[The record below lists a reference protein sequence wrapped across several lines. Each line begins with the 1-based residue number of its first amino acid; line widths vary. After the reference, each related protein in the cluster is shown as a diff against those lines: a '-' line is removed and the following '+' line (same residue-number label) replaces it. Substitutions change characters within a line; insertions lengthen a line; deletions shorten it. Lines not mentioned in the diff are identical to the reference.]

1 MEKVA
6 EKRPKRSEVPQE
18 LTWNLTDLFSSYEAW
33 EDALVKIEED
43 LVSIGSFKGRL
54 HEGADVLLD
63 CLMLQEKLLERLVRA
78 AAYTHLRKSEDL
90 TNPVN
95 QADASRMAALQ
106 AKLNAGLSFIQSEIL
121 EFPENQVETYI
132 KNEKGLEPFSKM
144 LSEIMERKPYKLA
157 PETEEA
163 LAVLGEVHDAPYKI
177 FGMAKLADMQFSP
190 IQDRNGNELAN
201 SFALYEGKYM
211 FSPDTHIRRTA
222 FDSFTN
228 TLQTYKNTIAAV
240 YETEVKKQVG
250 MSRLRGYQ
258 SATDMLLQPQSVTL
272 EMYHNQLDVI
282 KNELAPHMRKYAA
295 LKKRVLD
302 LDDMRFCDL
311 QAPLDHDFSPKTT
324 YEQAGRMILDALQVM
339 GPEYA
344 EVMETAL
351 TERWV
356 DLADNIGKSTGAFCS
371 SPYGVHPFIL
381 MTWTDT
387 MRDAFTLAHELG
399 HAGHFYLANRKQR
412 IMNVRPSLYFI
423 EAPSTMNEMLL
434 AQHLFSKT
442 NDPKMKRWVINQLM
456 GTYYHNFVTHLLEGE
471 YQRRVYELAEQGCA
485 LTASVLSE
493 QTTAVLSEFWG
504 SGVKLDEGAGLTWMR
519 QPHYYMGL
527 YPYTYSAGLTAS
539 TIVSQQIKEEGRP
552 AVERWLD
559 VLKTGGTMKPL
570 DLLKHAGV
578 DMSTDQP
585 IRQAVAYVG
594 TLVDE
599 LEKLYDPKEDRPD

>member
-228 TLQTYKNTIAAV
+228 TLQTYKNTIAAI
-240 YETEVKKQVG
+240 YETEVKKQVS
-250 MSRLRGYQ
+250 MSRLRGYE
-258 SATDMLLQPQSVTL
+258 SVTHMLLQPQSVTL
-272 EMYHNQLDVI
+272 EMYRNQLDVI

-302 LDDMRFCDL
+302 LDEMRFCDL

-399 HAGHFYLANRKQR
+399 HAGHFYFANREQR

-552 AVERWLD
+552 AVERWLN

>member
-18 LTWNLTDLFSSYEAW
+18 LTWNLTDLFSSYKAW

-63 CLMLQEKLLERLVRA
+63 CLMLKEKLLERLIRA
-78 AAYTHLRKSEDL
+78 AAYIHLRKSEDL

-132 KNEKGLEPFSKM
+132 KSEKGLEPFSKM
-144 LSEIMERKPYKLA
+144 LMEIMERKPYKLA

-163 LAVLGEVHDAPYKI
+163 LAILGEVHDAPYKI

-228 TLQTYKNTIAAV
+228 TLQTYKNTIAAI

-250 MSRLRGYQ
+250 MSRLRGYE
-258 SATDMLLQPQSVTL
+258 SVTHMLLQPQSVTL

-302 LDDMRFCDL
+302 LDEMRFCDL

-324 YEQAGRMILDALQVM
+324 FEQAGRMILDALQVM

-399 HAGHFYLANRKQR
+399 HAGHFYFANRKQR

-552 AVERWLD
+552 AVDRWLN
-559 VLKTGGTMKPL
+559 VLKAGGTMKPL

-585 IRQAVAYVG
+585 VRRAVAYVG

-599 LEKLYDPKEDRPD
+599 LEKLYDTKEDRPD

>member
-18 LTWNLTDLFSSYEAW
+18 LTWNLTDLFSSYEDW

-121 EFPENQVETYI
+121 EFPENQVEMYI
-132 KNEKGLEPFSKM
+132 KSEKGLEPFSNM
-144 LSEIMERKPYKLA
+144 LTEIMERKPYKLA

-211 FSPDTHIRRTA
+211 FSPDAHIRRTA

-258 SATDMLLQPQSVTL
+258 SVTHMLLQPQNVTL

-302 LDDMRFCDL
+302 LDDLRFCDL

-324 YEQAGRMILDALQVM
+324 YEQASRMILDALQVM

-552 AVERWLD
+552 AVDRWLN
-559 VLKTGGTMKPL
+559 VLKAGGTMKPL

-585 IRQAVAYVG
+585 IRRAVAYVG

-599 LEKLYDPKEDRPD
+599 LEKLYDTKEDRPD

>member
-6 EKRPKRSEVPQE
+6 EKRPKRCEVPEE

-43 LVSIGSFKGRL
+43 LASIGSFKGRL
-54 HEGADVLLD
+54 HEGAGVLLD
-63 CLMLQEKLLERLVRA
+63 CLSLREILLKRLVRA

-106 AKLNAGLSFIQSEIL
+106 AKINAGLSFIQSEIL

-144 LSEIMERKPYKLA
+144 LTEIMELKPYKLA

-163 LAVLGEVHDAPYKI
+163 LAVLGEIHDAPYKI

-190 IQDRNGNELAN
+190 IQDRNGNTLAN

-228 TLQTYKNTIAAV
+228 TLQTYKNTIAAI
-240 YETEVKKQVG
+240 YETEVKKQVS
-250 MSRLRGYQ
+250 MSRLRGYE
-258 SATDMLLQPQSVTL
+258 SVTHMLLQPQSVTL
-272 EMYHNQLDVI
+272 EMYRNQLDVI

-302 LDDMRFCDL
+302 LDEMRFCDL

-339 GPEYA
+339 GPEYT

-371 SPYGVHPFIL
+371 SPYGAHPFIL

-399 HAGHFYLANRKQR
+399 HAGHFYFANREQR

-471 YQRRVYELAEQGCA
+471 YQRRVYELAEQGHA

-493 QTTAVLSEFWG
+493 QTSAVLSEFWG
-504 SGVKLDEGAGLTWMR
+504 SGVKVDEGASLTWMR

-527 YPYTYSAGLTAS
+527 YPYTYSARLTAS

-552 AVERWLD
+552 AVDRWLN
-559 VLKTGGTMKPL
+559 VLKAGGTMKPL

-585 IRQAVAYVG
+585 IRRAVTYVG

-599 LEKLYDPKEDRPD
+599 LEKLYDKKEDRPD

>member
-6 EKRPKRSEVPQE
+6 EKRPKRCEVPEE
-18 LTWNLTDLFSSYEAW
+18 LTWNLTDLFSSYETW

-43 LVSIGSFKGRL
+43 LASIGSFKGRP
-54 HEGADVLLD
+54 HEGAGVLLD
-63 CLMLQEKLLERLVRA
+63 CLSAREILLKRLVRA

-95 QADASRMAALQ
+95 QADASRMAAPQ
-106 AKLNAGLSFIQSEIL
+106 AKINAGLSFIQSEIL

-144 LSEIMERKPYKLA
+144 LTEIMELKPYKLA

-163 LAVLGEVHDAPYKI
+163 LAVLGEIHDAPYKI

-190 IQDRNGNELAN
+190 IQDRNGNTLAN

-228 TLQTYKNTIAAV
+228 TLQTYKNTIAAI
-240 YETEVKKQVG
+240 YETEVKKQVS
-250 MSRLRGYQ
+250 MSRPRGYE
-258 SATDMLLQPQSVTL
+258 SVTHMLLQPQSVTL
-272 EMYHNQLDVI
+272 EMYRNQLDVI

-302 LDDMRFCDL
+302 LDEMRFCDL

-339 GPEYA
+339 GPEYT

-371 SPYGVHPFIL
+371 SPYGAHPFIL

-399 HAGHFYLANRKQR
+399 HAGHFYFANREQR

-471 YQRRVYELAEQGCA
+471 YQRRVYELAEQGHA

-493 QTTAVLSEFWG
+493 QTSAVLSEFWG
-504 SGVKLDEGAGLTWMR
+504 AGVKVDEGASLTWMR

-552 AVERWLD
+552 AVDRWLN
-559 VLKTGGTMKPL
+559 VLKAGGTMKPL

-585 IRQAVAYVG
+585 IRRAVTYVG

-599 LEKLYDPKEDRPD
+599 LEKLYDKKEDRPD

>member
-1 MEKVA
+1 LEKVA

-90 TNPVN
+90 TNPLN

-132 KNEKGLEPFSKM
+132 KKEKGLEPFSKM

-399 HAGHFYLANRKQR
+399 HACHFYLANRKQR

-552 AVERWLD
+552 AVERWLN

>member
-6 EKRPKRSEVPQE
+6 EKRSKRSEVPQE
-18 LTWNLTDLFSSYEAW
+18 LTWNLTDLFYSYEAW

-43 LVSIGSFKGRL
+43 LISIGSFKGRL

-63 CLMLQEKLLERLVRA
+63 CLILQEKLLERLVRA

-95 QADASRMAALQ
+95 QADASRMAALR

-132 KNEKGLEPFSKM
+132 KSEKGLEPFSKM
-144 LSEIMERKPYKLA
+144 LMEIIERKPYKLA
-157 PETEEA
+157 PETEKA

-177 FGMAKLADMQFSP
+177 FGMAKLADMQFSS
-190 IQDRNGNELAN
+190 IQDRNSNELAN

-228 TLQTYKNTIAAV
+228 TLQTYKNTIAAI
-240 YETEVKKQVG
+240 YETEVKKQVS
-250 MSRLRGYQ
+250 MSRLRGYE
-258 SATDMLLQPQSVTL
+258 SVTHMLLQPQSVTL

-302 LDDMRFCDL
+302 LDEMRFCDL

-324 YEQAGRMILDALQVM
+324 FEQAGRMILDALQVM
-339 GPEYA
+339 GTEYA

-351 TERWV
+351 TERWI

-399 HAGHFYLANRKQR
+399 HAGHFYFANRKQR

-552 AVERWLD
+552 AVDRWLN
-559 VLKTGGTMKPL
+559 VLKAGGTMKPL

-585 IRQAVAYVG
+585 VRQAVAYVG

-599 LEKLYDPKEDRPD
+599 LEKLYDTKEDRPD

>member
-18 LTWNLTDLFSSYEAW
+18 LTWNLTDLFYSYEAW
-33 EDALVKIEED
+33 EDALVKIEEV
-43 LVSIGSFKGRL
+43 LISIGSFKGRL

-63 CLMLQEKLLERLVRA
+63 CLILQEKLLERLVRA

-95 QADASRMAALQ
+95 QADASRMAALR

-132 KNEKGLEPFSKM
+132 KSEKGLEPFSKM
-144 LSEIMERKPYKLA
+144 LMEIIERKPYKLA
-157 PETEEA
+157 PETEKA

-177 FGMAKLADMQFSP
+177 FGMAKLADMQFSS

-228 TLQTYKNTIAAV
+228 TLQTYKNTIAAI
-240 YETEVKKQVG
+240 YETEVKKQVS
-250 MSRLRGYQ
+250 MSRLRGYE
-258 SATDMLLQPQSVTL
+258 SVTHMLLQPQSVTL

-302 LDDMRFCDL
+302 LDEMRFCDL

-324 YEQAGRMILDALQVM
+324 FEQAGRMILDALQVM
-339 GPEYA
+339 GTEYA
-344 EVMETAL
+344 EVMKTAL
-351 TERWV
+351 TERWI

-399 HAGHFYLANRKQR
+399 HAGHFYFANRKQR

-552 AVERWLD
+552 AVDRWLN
-559 VLKTGGTMKPL
+559 VLKAGGTMKPL

-585 IRQAVAYVG
+585 VRQAVAYVG

-599 LEKLYDPKEDRPD
+599 LEKLYDTKEDRPD

>member
-33 EDALVKIEED
+33 ENALVKIEED

-63 CLMLQEKLLERLVRA
+63 CLILQEKLLERLIRA

-132 KNEKGLEPFSKM
+132 ESEKGLEPFSKM
-144 LSEIMERKPYKLA
+144 LMEIMERKPYKLA
-157 PETEEA
+157 PETEEV

-228 TLQTYKNTIAAV
+228 TLQTYKNTIAAI

-250 MSRLRGYQ
+250 MSRLRGYE
-258 SATDMLLQPQSVTL
+258 SVTHMLLQPQSVTL

-302 LDDMRFCDL
+302 LDEMRFCDL

-399 HAGHFYLANRKQR
+399 HAGHFYFANRKQR

-552 AVERWLD
+552 AVDRWLN
-559 VLKTGGTMKPL
+559 VLKAGGTMKPL

-585 IRQAVAYVG
+585 VRRAVAYVG

-599 LEKLYDPKEDRPD
+599 LEKLYDTKEDRPD

>member
-18 LTWNLTDLFSSYEAW
+18 LTWNLTDLFSSYEDW
-33 EDALVKIEED
+33 EDALVRIEED

-121 EFPENQVETYI
+121 EFPENQVKTYI
-132 KNEKGLEPFSKM
+132 KSEKGLEPFSKM
-144 LSEIMERKPYKLA
+144 LTEIMERKPYKLA

-250 MSRLRGYQ
+250 MSRLRGYH

-295 LKKRVLD
+295 LKKRILD
-302 LDDMRFCDL
+302 LDEMRFCDL

-324 YEQAGRMILDALQVM
+324 YEQASRMILDALQVM

-493 QTTAVLSEFWG
+493 QTSAVLSEFWG

-552 AVERWLD
+552 AVERWLN
-559 VLKTGGTMKPL
+559 VLKAGGTMKPL

-585 IRQAVAYVG
+585 IRQAVVYVG

-599 LEKLYDPKEDRPD
+599 LEKLYNTKEDRPD

>member
-6 EKRPKRSEVPQE
+6 EERPKRSEVPQE

-43 LVSIGSFKGRL
+43 LISIGSFKGRL

-63 CLMLQEKLLERLVRA
+63 CLILQEKLLERLVRA

-95 QADASRMAALQ
+95 QADASRMAALR

-132 KNEKGLEPFSKM
+132 KSEKGLEPFSKM
-144 LSEIMERKPYKLA
+144 LMEIIERKPYKLA
-157 PETEEA
+157 PETEKA

-177 FGMAKLADMQFSP
+177 FGMAKLADMQFSS

-228 TLQTYKNTIAAV
+228 TLQTYKNTISAI

-302 LDDMRFCDL
+302 LDEMRFCDL

-324 YEQAGRMILDALQVM
+324 FEQAGRMILDALQVM
-339 GPEYA
+339 GTEYA

-351 TERWV
+351 TERWI

-399 HAGHFYLANRKQR
+399 HAGHFYFANRKQR

-423 EAPSTMNEMLL
+423 EAPSTMNEVLL

-552 AVERWLD
+552 AVDRWLN
-559 VLKTGGTMKPL
+559 VLKAGGTMKPL

-585 IRQAVAYVG
+585 VRQAVAYVG

-599 LEKLYDPKEDRPD
+599 LEKLYDTKEDRPD

>member
-442 NDPKMKRWVINQLM
+442 NDRKMKRWVINQLM

>member
-6 EKRPKRSEVPQE
+6 EKRSKRSEVPQE
-18 LTWNLTDLFSSYEAW
+18 LTWNLTDLFYSYEAW

-43 LVSIGSFKGRL
+43 LISIGSFKGRL

-63 CLMLQEKLLERLVRA
+63 CLILQEKLLERLVRA

-95 QADASRMAALQ
+95 QADASRMAALR

-132 KNEKGLEPFSKM
+132 KSEKGLEPFSKM
-144 LSEIMERKPYKLA
+144 LMEIIERKPYKLA
-157 PETEEA
+157 PETEKA

-177 FGMAKLADMQFSP
+177 FGMAKLADMQFSS

-228 TLQTYKNTIAAV
+228 TLQTYKNTIAAI
-240 YETEVKKQVG
+240 YETEVKKQVS
-250 MSRLRGYQ
+250 MSRLRGYE
-258 SATDMLLQPQSVTL
+258 SVIHMLLQPQSVTL

-302 LDDMRFCDL
+302 LDEMRFCDL

-324 YEQAGRMILDALQVM
+324 FEQAGRMILDALQVM
-339 GPEYA
+339 GTEYA

-351 TERWV
+351 TERWI

-399 HAGHFYLANRKQR
+399 HAGHFYFANRKQR

-552 AVERWLD
+552 AVDRWLN
-559 VLKTGGTMKPL
+559 VLKAGGTMKPL

-585 IRQAVAYVG
+585 VRQAVAYVG

-599 LEKLYDPKEDRPD
+599 LEKLYDTKEDRPD

>member
-1 MEKVA
+1 MEKMA

-18 LTWNLTDLFSSYEAW
+18 LTWNLTDLFSSYEDW
-33 EDALVKIEED
+33 EDALVKIDED

-132 KNEKGLEPFSKM
+132 KSEKGLEPFSKM
-144 LSEIMERKPYKLA
+144 LTEIMERKPYKLA

-211 FSPDTHIRRTA
+211 FSPDAHIRRTA

-258 SATDMLLQPQSVTL
+258 SVTHMLLQPQNVTL
-272 EMYHNQLDVI
+272 EMYNNQLDVI

-302 LDDMRFCDL
+302 IDDLRFCDL

-324 YEQAGRMILDALQVM
+324 YEQASRMILDALQVM

-552 AVERWLD
+552 AVERWLN
-559 VLKTGGTMKPL
+559 VLKAGGTMKPL
-570 DLLKHAGV
+570 DLLKRAGV

-585 IRQAVAYVG
+585 IRRAVAYVG

-599 LEKLYDPKEDRPD
+599 LEKLYDTKEDRPD

>member
-106 AKLNAGLSFIQSEIL
+106 AKINAGLSFIQSEIL

-144 LSEIMERKPYKLA
+144 LTEIMELKPYKLA

-163 LAVLGEVHDAPYKI
+163 LAVLGEIHDAPYKI

-190 IQDRNGNELAN
+190 IQDRNGNTLAN

-228 TLQTYKNTIAAV
+228 TLQTYKNTIAAI
-240 YETEVKKQVG
+240 YETEVKKQVS
-250 MSRLRGYQ
+250 MSRLRGYE
-258 SATDMLLQPQSVTL
+258 SVTHMLLQPQSVTL

-302 LDDMRFCDL
+302 LDEMRFCDL

-339 GPEYA
+339 GPEYT

-371 SPYGVHPFIL
+371 SPYGAHPFIL

-552 AVERWLD
+552 AVERWLN

>member
-552 AVERWLD
+552 AVERWLN

>member
-132 KNEKGLEPFSKM
+132 KKEKGLEPFSKM

-272 EMYHNQLDVI
+272 EMYHNQVDVI

-552 AVERWLD
+552 AVERWLN

>member
-6 EKRPKRSEVPQE
+6 EKRPKRCEVPEE

-43 LVSIGSFKGRL
+43 LASIGSFKGRL
-54 HEGADVLLD
+54 HEGAGVLLD
-63 CLMLQEKLLERLVRA
+63 CLSLREILLKRLVRA

-106 AKLNAGLSFIQSEIL
+106 AKINAGLSFIQSEIL

-144 LSEIMERKPYKLA
+144 LTEIMELKPYKLA

-163 LAVLGEVHDAPYKI
+163 LAVLGEIHDAPYKI

-190 IQDRNGNELAN
+190 IQDRNGNTLAN

-228 TLQTYKNTIAAV
+228 TLQTYKNTIAAI
-240 YETEVKKQVG
+240 YETEVKKQVS
-250 MSRLRGYQ
+250 MSRLRGYE
-258 SATDMLLQPQSVTL
+258 SVTHMLLQPQSVTL
-272 EMYHNQLDVI
+272 EMYRNQLDVI

-302 LDDMRFCDL
+302 LDEMRFCDL

-339 GPEYA
+339 GPEYT

-371 SPYGVHPFIL
+371 SPYGAHPFIL

-399 HAGHFYLANRKQR
+399 HAGHFYFANREER

-471 YQRRVYELAEQGCA
+471 YQRRVYELAEQGHA

-493 QTTAVLSEFWG
+493 QTSAVLSEFWG
-504 SGVKLDEGAGLTWMR
+504 SGVKVDEGASLTWMR

-552 AVERWLD
+552 AVDRWLN
-559 VLKTGGTMKPL
+559 VLKAGGTMKPL

-585 IRQAVAYVG
+585 IRRAVTYVG

-599 LEKLYDPKEDRPD
+599 LEKLYDKKEDRPD

>member
-63 CLMLQEKLLERLVRA
+63 CLMLQEKLLERLIRTV
-78 AAYTHLRKSEDL
+78 AYTHLRKSEDL

-121 EFPENQVETYI
+121 EFPEHQVETYI
-132 KNEKGLEPFSKM
+132 KSEKGLEPFSKM
-144 LSEIMERKPYKLA
+144 LMEIMERKPYKLA

-163 LAVLGEVHDAPYKI
+163 LAILGEVHDAPYKI

-228 TLQTYKNTIAAV
+228 TLQTYKNTIAAI

-250 MSRLRGYQ
+250 MSRLRGYE
-258 SATDMLLQPQSVTL
+258 SVTHMLLQPQSVTL
-272 EMYHNQLDVI
+272 EMYHNQFDVI

-302 LDDMRFCDL
+302 LDEMRFCDL

-399 HAGHFYLANRKQR
+399 HAGHFYFANRKQR

-552 AVERWLD
+552 AVDRWLN
-559 VLKTGGTMKPL
+559 VLKAGGTMKPL

-585 IRQAVAYVG
+585 VRRAVAYVG

-599 LEKLYDPKEDRPD
+599 LEKLYDTKEDRPD

>member
-90 TNPVN
+90 RNPVN

-163 LAVLGEVHDAPYKI
+163 LAVLGEVHDAPHKI

-442 NDPKMKRWVINQLM
+442 NDRKMKRWVINQLM

-552 AVERWLD
+552 AVERWLN

>member
-18 LTWNLTDLFSSYEAW
+18 LTWNLTDLFPSYEAW

-282 KNELAPHMRKYAA
+282 NELAPHMRKYAA

-552 AVERWLD
+552 AVERWLN

>member
-18 LTWNLTDLFSSYEAW
+18 LTWNLTDLFYSYEAW

-43 LVSIGSFKGRL
+43 LISIGSFKGRL

-63 CLMLQEKLLERLVRA
+63 CLILQEKLLERLVRA

-95 QADASRMAALQ
+95 QADASRMAALR

-132 KNEKGLEPFSKM
+132 KSEKGLEPFSKM
-144 LSEIMERKPYKLA
+144 LMEIIERKPYKLA
-157 PETEEA
+157 PETEKA

-177 FGMAKLADMQFSP
+177 FGMAKLADMQFSS

-228 TLQTYKNTIAAV
+228 TLQTYKNTIAAI
-240 YETEVKKQVG
+240 YETEVKKQVS
-250 MSRLRGYQ
+250 MSRLRGYE
-258 SATDMLLQPQSVTL
+258 SVTHMLLQPQSVTL

-302 LDDMRFCDL
+302 LDEMRFCDL

-324 YEQAGRMILDALQVM
+324 FEQAGRMILDALQVM
-339 GPEYA
+339 GTEYA

-351 TERWV
+351 TERWI

-399 HAGHFYLANRKQR
+399 HAGHFYFANRKQR

-423 EAPSTMNEMLL
+423 EAPSTMNEVLL

-552 AVERWLD
+552 AVDRWLN
-559 VLKTGGTMKPL
+559 VLKAGGTIKPL

-585 IRQAVAYVG
+585 VRQAVAYVG

-599 LEKLYDPKEDRPD
+599 LEKLYDTKEDRPD

>member
-1 MEKVA
+1 LEKVA

-33 EDALVKIEED
+33 ENALVKIEED

-63 CLMLQEKLLERLVRA
+63 CLILQEKLLERLIRA

-132 KNEKGLEPFSKM
+132 ESEKGLEPFSKM
-144 LSEIMERKPYKLA
+144 LMEIMERKPYKLA

-163 LAVLGEVHDAPYKI
+163 LAILGEVHDAPYKI

-228 TLQTYKNTIAAV
+228 TLQTYKNTIAAI

-250 MSRLRGYQ
+250 MSRLRGYE
-258 SATDMLLQPQSVTL
+258 SVTHMLLQPQSVTL

-302 LDDMRFCDL
+302 LDEMRFCDL

-351 TERWV
+351 TKRWV

-399 HAGHFYLANRKQR
+399 HAGHFYFANRKQR

-552 AVERWLD
+552 AVDRWLN
-559 VLKTGGTMKPL
+559 VLKAGGTMKPL

-585 IRQAVAYVG
+585 VRRAVAYVG

-599 LEKLYDPKEDRPD
+599 LEKLYDTKEDRPD

>member
-33 EDALVKIEED
+33 ENALVKIEED

-63 CLMLQEKLLERLVRA
+63 CLILQEKLLERLIRA

-132 KNEKGLEPFSKM
+132 ESEKGLEPFSKM
-144 LSEIMERKPYKLA
+144 LMEIMERKPYKLA
-157 PETEEA
+157 PKTEEA

-228 TLQTYKNTIAAV
+228 TLQTYKNTIAAI

-250 MSRLRGYQ
+250 MSRLRGYE
-258 SATDMLLQPQSVTL
+258 SVTHMLLQPQSVTL

-302 LDDMRFCDL
+302 LDEMCFCDL

-399 HAGHFYLANRKQR
+399 HAGHFYFANRKQR

-552 AVERWLD
+552 AVDRWLN
-559 VLKTGGTMKPL
+559 VLKAGGTMKPL

-585 IRQAVAYVG
+585 VRRAVAYVG

-599 LEKLYDPKEDRPD
+599 LEKLYDTKEDRPD

>member
-1 MEKVA
+1 
-6 EKRPKRSEVPQE
+6 
-18 LTWNLTDLFSSYEAW
+18 
-33 EDALVKIEED
+33 
-43 LVSIGSFKGRL
+43 
-54 HEGADVLLD
+54 
-63 CLMLQEKLLERLVRA
+63 
-78 AAYTHLRKSEDL
+78 
-90 TNPVN
+90 
-95 QADASRMAALQ
+95 
-106 AKLNAGLSFIQSEIL
+106 
-121 EFPENQVETYI
+121 
-132 KNEKGLEPFSKM
+132 
-144 LSEIMERKPYKLA
+144 
-157 PETEEA
+157 
-163 LAVLGEVHDAPYKI
+163 
-177 FGMAKLADMQFSP
+177 
-190 IQDRNGNELAN
+190 
-201 SFALYEGKYM
+201 M

-228 TLQTYKNTIAAV
+228 TLQTYKNTIAAI
-240 YETEVKKQVG
+240 YETEVKKQVS
-250 MSRLRGYQ
+250 MSRLRGYE
-258 SATDMLLQPQSVTL
+258 SVTHMLLQPQSVTL
-272 EMYHNQLDVI
+272 EMYRNQLDVI

-302 LDDMRFCDL
+302 LDEMRFCDL

-339 GPEYA
+339 GPEYT

-371 SPYGVHPFIL
+371 SPYGAHPFIL

-399 HAGHFYLANRKQR
+399 HAGHFYFANREQR

-471 YQRRVYELAEQGCA
+471 YQRRVYELAEQGHA

-493 QTTAVLSEFWG
+493 QTSAVLSEFWG
-504 SGVKLDEGAGLTWMR
+504 SGVKVDEGASLTWMR

-552 AVERWLD
+552 AVDRWLN
-559 VLKTGGTMKPL
+559 VLKAGGTMKPL

-585 IRQAVAYVG
+585 IRRAVTYVG

-599 LEKLYDPKEDRPD
+599 LEKLYDKKEDRPD

>member
-6 EKRPKRSEVPQE
+6 EKRPKRCEVPEE

-43 LVSIGSFKGRL
+43 LASIGSFKGRL
-54 HEGADVLLD
+54 HEGAGVLLD
-63 CLMLQEKLLERLVRA
+63 CLSLREILLKRLVRA

-95 QADASRMAALQ
+95 QTDASRMAALQ
-106 AKLNAGLSFIQSEIL
+106 AKINAGLSFIQSEIL

-144 LSEIMERKPYKLA
+144 LTEIMELKPYKLA

-163 LAVLGEVHDAPYKI
+163 LAVLGEIHDAPYKI

-190 IQDRNGNELAN
+190 IQDRNGNTLAN

-228 TLQTYKNTIAAV
+228 TLQTYKNTIAAI
-240 YETEVKKQVG
+240 YETEVKKQVS
-250 MSRLRGYQ
+250 MSRLRGYE
-258 SATDMLLQPQSVTL
+258 SVTHMLLQPQSVTL
-272 EMYHNQLDVI
+272 EMYRNQLDVI

-302 LDDMRFCDL
+302 LDEMRFCDL

-339 GPEYA
+339 GPEYT

-371 SPYGVHPFIL
+371 SPYGAHPFIL

-399 HAGHFYLANRKQR
+399 HAGHFYFANREQR

-471 YQRRVYELAEQGCA
+471 YQRRVYELAEQGHA

-493 QTTAVLSEFWG
+493 QTSAVLSEFWG
-504 SGVKLDEGAGLTWMR
+504 SGVKVDEGASLTWMR

-552 AVERWLD
+552 AVDRWLN
-559 VLKTGGTMKPL
+559 VLKAGGTMKPL

-585 IRQAVAYVG
+585 IRRAVTYVG

-599 LEKLYDPKEDRPD
+599 LEKLYDKKEDRPD

>member
-132 KNEKGLEPFSKM
+132 KKEKGLEPFSKM

-228 TLQTYKNTIAAV
+228 TLQIYKNTIAAV

-552 AVERWLD
+552 AVERWLN

>member
-18 LTWNLTDLFSSYEAW
+18 LTWNLTDLFYSYEAW

-43 LVSIGSFKGRL
+43 LISIGSFKGRL

-63 CLMLQEKLLERLVRA
+63 CLILQEKLLERLVRA

-95 QADASRMAALQ
+95 QADASRMAALR

-132 KNEKGLEPFSKM
+132 KSEKGLEPFSKM
-144 LSEIMERKPYKLA
+144 LMEIIERKPYKLA
-157 PETEEA
+157 PETEKA

-177 FGMAKLADMQFSP
+177 FGMAKLADMQFSS

-228 TLQTYKNTIAAV
+228 TLQTYKNTIAAI
-240 YETEVKKQVG
+240 YETEVKKQVS
-250 MSRLRGYQ
+250 MSRLRGYE
-258 SATDMLLQPQSVTL
+258 SVTHMLLQPQSVTL

-302 LDDMRFCDL
+302 LDEMRFCDL

-324 YEQAGRMILDALQVM
+324 FEQAGRMILDALQVM
-339 GPEYA
+339 GTEYA

-351 TERWV
+351 TERWI

-399 HAGHFYLANRKQR
+399 HAGHFYFANRKQR

-423 EAPSTMNEMLL
+423 EAPSTMNEVLL

-442 NDPKMKRWVINQLM
+442 NDPKMKRWVHQPAD
-456 GTYYHNFVTHLLEGE
+456 GH
-471 YQRRVYELAEQGCA
+471 
-485 LTASVLSE
+485 VL
-493 QTTAVLSEFWG
+493 
-504 SGVKLDEGAGLTWMR
+504 
-519 QPHYYMGL
+519 P
-527 YPYTYSAGLTAS
+527 
-539 TIVSQQIKEEGRP
+539 
-552 AVERWLD
+552 
-559 VLKTGGTMKPL
+559 
-570 DLLKHAGV
+570 
-578 DMSTDQP
+578 
-585 IRQAVAYVG
+585 
-594 TLVDE
+594 
-599 LEKLYDPKEDRPD
+599 

>member
-18 LTWNLTDLFSSYEAW
+18 LTWNLTDLFSSYEDW

-78 AAYTHLRKSEDL
+78 AACTHLRKSEDL

-132 KNEKGLEPFSKM
+132 KSEKGLEPFSKM
-144 LSEIMERKPYKLA
+144 LTEIMERKPYKLA

-211 FSPDTHIRRTA
+211 FSPDDHIRRTA

-302 LDDMRFCDL
+302 LDEMRFCDL

-351 TERWV
+351 TERWI

-371 SPYGVHPFIL
+371 SPYGAHPFIL

-504 SGVKLDEGAGLTWMR
+504 NGVKLDEGAGLTWMR

-552 AVERWLD
+552 AVERWLN
-559 VLKTGGTMKPL
+559 VLKAGGTMKPL

-585 IRQAVAYVG
+585 IRRAVAYVG

-599 LEKLYDPKEDRPD
+599 LEKLYDTKEDRPD

>member
-18 LTWNLTDLFSSYEAW
+18 LTWNLTDLFSFYEAW

-552 AVERWLD
+552 AVERWLN

-570 DLLKHAGV
+570 DLLKHAGI